1 MKTSN
6 QASERSSKLLRGSVL
21 YFLGTFLSKALTIL
35 ILPLVTLKLTTA
47 EYGKFDLY
55 ATIVII
61 AVPIFTLQTI
71 EAVFKFLFSADEKNK
86 KKLISNLWI
95 IIFIGSLIV
104 GVLLFIFNRFFLS
117 IPHYS
122 HLFLFYCS
130 TVLLTMYQRVAR
142 SLGLSRQFAISG
154 VLNVLILIISQ
165 VIALIFL
172 DAKLVGFI
180 YTYVIANIATVIY
193 LEFRTS
199 SVKDFSLNHYDFQ
212 LIKEL
217 TSFGIPL
224 IPNNISWLSVA
235 TINKIL
241 VVSYLGLGV
250 NALYAIA
257 SRLSSALYIL
267 ADVFKLAWQESAIT
281 SYNEGDSEEFYS
293 KTFNAFFSIMVLLCA
308 FSLPAIKITLPF
320 LVSESFMSISTYI
333 PIAMISAALYASV
346 AFYGVGYL
354 ASGKT
359 KDSFF
364 TTLTGAIVNIII
376 TFLLITQIGL
386 FAPMIGTALAYL
398 IIWVMRHIRMKDYFR
413 VIIDYNKILKV
424 TLIYIMT
431 SFIYYVMNTP
441 INALA
446 MIVLALFIVFDNK
459 ELLKY
464 VGKDT
469 LKLIKSDS
477 NP

>member
-1 MKTSN
+1 MKTPN
-6 QASERSSKLLRGSVL
+6 KASEQSSKLLKGTVL
-21 YFLGTFLSKALTIL
+21 YFLGTFLSKSLTIL
-35 ILPLVTLKLTTA
+35 ILPLVTLKLTA
-47 EYGKFDLY
+47 EEYGKFDLY
-55 ATIVII
+55 ATIAII

-104 GVLLFIFNRFFLS
+104 WALLLIINKFFLS
-117 IPHYS
+117 IPHYNP
-122 HLFLFYCS
+122 LFLFYCS

-154 VLNVLILIISQ
+154 VINVLILIISQ

-180 YTYVIANIATVIY
+180 YTYVIANIGTVIY

-199 SVKDFSLNHYDFQ
+199 SVKDFSLKHYDFQ
-212 LIKEL
+212 LIKDL
-217 TSFGIPL
+217 TSFGLPL

-250 NALYAIA
+250 NALYAIT
-257 SRLSSALYIL
+257 SRLTSAIFIL
-267 ADVFKLAWQESAIT
+267 GDVFKLAWQESAIT
-281 SYNEGDSEEFYS
+281 SYNERGREEFYS
-293 KTFNAFFSIMVLLCA
+293 KTFNAFFSIMILLCA
-308 FSLPAIKITLPF
+308 LSLPVIKITLPF
-320 LVSESFMSISTYI
+320 LVSESFTSASIYI
-333 PIAMISAALYASV
+333 PVAMIGAALYAAV

-364 TTLTGAIVNIII
+364 TTITGAIVNILI
-376 TFLLITQIGL
+376 TFFFITQIGL
-386 FAPMIGTALAYL
+386 FAPLIGTASAYL
-398 IIWVMRHIRMKDYFR
+398 TIWVMRHIRMKDYFR

-446 MIVLALFIVFDNK
+446 MIVLALFIFFDNK

-464 VGKDT
+464 VRKNT